1 MRVYLASTNQ
11 SLNLEGRR
19 FSHMIGECLKKGENH
34 VNDSTEDQSN
44 EVFQLF
50 SLDDEAKASEGVT
63 HKKPSVTCA
72 LYCESDP
79 FYGVLSNTSNMYRWV
94 HLLNESTIVLVPCM
108 EAKTLLRNIG
118 VTEADIQVFKP
129 PVEMTRYRT
138 KREQHVFYHYFEEDE
153 NRPLVVAL
161 GDFTSTEGLDVV
173 IEAAKKFPN
182 YLFYYFDIS
191 KEQDDK
197 ALAKKIAHYDL
208 KNVKFVTGVPDDI
221 FISALI
227 NAKLFI
233 APSYCPLSALTL
245 ANVMASETQIIMRSQ
260 ANTINFLQEGVTAYM
275 GEYSETLTSKCCD
288 YLNGTLSPTT
298 RAALQ
303 QVQDATFERAS
314 YSLDR
319 IYLEAKN
326 LVNFGGNRK

>member
-1 MRVYLASTNQ
+1 MRVYLASTTQ

-19 FSHMIGECLKKGENH
+19 FSHMIGECLKKGEHH
-34 VNDSTEDQSN
+34 VNDSVEDQSN
-44 EVFQLF
+44 ELF
-50 SLDDEAKASEGVT
+50 HLLSLDDELKAAEGIS
-63 HKKPSVTCA
+63 HKKPTVTCA

-79 FYGVLSNTSNMYRWV
+79 FYGILSNTSNMYKWV

-108 EAKTLLRNIG
+108 EAKNLLLKIG

-129 PVEMTRYRT
+129 PVEMARYRT
-138 KREQHVFYHYFEEDE
+138 KREQHVFYHYFQEDE

-161 GDFTSTEGLDVV
+161 GDFGSTEGIEVV
-173 IEAAKKFPN
+173 IEVAKKYPS

-191 KEQDDK
+191 KEQDSK
-197 ALAKKIAHYDL
+197 ALTKKIAHYDV

-260 ANTINFLQEGVTAYM
+260 ANTISYLQEGVNAYM
-275 GEYSETLTSKCCD
+275 GEYSETLVSKCCD

-298 RAALQ
+298 RVALQ

-319 IYLEAKN
+319 IYQEAKN
-326 LVNFGGNRK
+326 LVGFGGRSR